1 MSEEIGEDKFVDNLL
16 HLGISSAE
24 KCKKIIQFWVDT
36 GEDLLVDFEKIYFC
50 YLNEKKWLNLLFIIL
65 TIVFLFRILC

>member
-24 KCKKIIQFWVDT
+24 KCKKIIQF
-36 GEDLLVDFEKIYFC
+36 
-50 YLNEKKWLNLLFIIL
+50 
-65 TIVFLFRILC
+65 